1 MGKYKKYFIPTIF
14 VLPMILHWILPWGTE
29 LKFYASI
36 GGITFFTP
44 DILYVFYLVWYN
56 TTSHS
61 HRRIPMHRRA
71 YLVLLSAVIVI
82 YAWIVLVTKDV
93 GYIPDLIINNL
104 SFVWL
109 SLIFLLAPL
118 SRQQIMLTKPIMVAA
133 LVILVAE
140 VLLFSL
146 GILHYT
152 SASGNTLRGHDFGG
166 AMRIST
172 TVAAATGTAVV
183 IGLLG
188 AIVCTIYDFTK
199 RDRIAVMLLTSLG
212 VYFTMSRGTSL
223 LWTIYM
229 IYFFYRQFFKH
240 VSAVR
245 KMRAL
250 LGAVAVVSI
259 FYLAGGFNPIINR
272 YEHMKN
278 SRDAS
283 AGRDE
288 KFSTSMSMINKSM
301 PFGYGLGQVMPEK
314 AIESNHDTPH
324 HFAPHNVYTLIAIEL
339 GVVGLALFVLFLLLL
354 MSGISYKAPL
364 SVYIVLAMLI
374 NFNTESFVLDSECMA
389 LLLFAIMSVTKYVY
403 SPKLYA
409 IECRR

>member
-14 VLPMILHWILPWGTE
+14 VLPMVLHWILPWGTE
-29 LKFYASI
+29 LKLYASI

-56 TTSHS
+56 TTSHC
-61 HRRIPMHRRA
+61 HRRIPMHKRA
-71 YLVLLSAVIVI
+71 FLVLLSTIIVI
-82 YAWIVLVTKDV
+82 YAWIVLVSKDV
-93 GYIPDLIINNL
+93 SYIPDLIINNL

-109 SLIFLLAPL
+109 SLIFMLAPL
-118 SRQQIMLTKPIMVAA
+118 SRQQIMLTKPIMLTA
-133 LVILVAE
+133 LIMLVAE

-152 SASGNTLRGHDFGG
+152 SASGNTLHGHDFGG

-188 AIVCTIYDFTK
+188 AIVATIYDFSK
-199 RDRIAVMLLTSLG
+199 RGRIVIMILTSLG
-212 VYFTMSRGTSL
+212 VYFTMSRGSSL
-223 LWTIYM
+223 CWTLYM
-229 IYFFYRQFFKH
+229 IYFFYTQFFKH
-240 VSAVR
+240 VSTVK

-250 LGAVAVVSI
+250 LGAIAVVSI
-259 FYLAGGFNPIINR
+259 FYFAGGFNPIINR
-272 YEHMKN
+272 YDHMKN

-283 AGRDE
+283 AGRDD
-288 KFSTSMSMINKSM
+288 KFATSMSMIEKSM

-339 GVVGLALFVLFLLLL
+339 GVVGLALFVVFLLLL

-364 SVYIVLAMLI
+364 SVYIILVLLI
-374 NFNTESFVLDSECMA
+374 NCNTESFVLDSECMA

-403 SPKLYA
+403 SPKL
-409 IECRR
+409 CSLRC